1 MEKNTN
7 KKKQSAAI
15 QQEKKS
21 GTEKN
26 KAARSKNN
34 SGDAV
39 VVPASFPEKIK
50 YYGKKSAVV
59 FNRYKKPVGT
69 ALTYIIPAA
78 IFLYVVSVVIYF
90 ITSAY
95 RTEFHSD
102 CTDTILWANASIE
115 GGAVYD
121 KNFGYACFLPFGINV
136 IMQPLINMFG
146 LTMKAH
152 IWGMMSYFI
161 LLVLFFCLMLKEM
174 HWNIRSIFIAC
185 SVFLSMTVS
194 SQKLREIFWQ
204 HTIYYT
210 LGILFIVIGLYLYF
224 HMLNLTEK
232 LKSLNPKDIKGKITF
247 LRFMIVF
254 VCLAVFIMFT
264 ATDGISALSIFAIPF
279 IAALFA
285 EFFVNPENNI
295 ASKKAFRTIATVG
308 CFGIM
313 IILGMKLNAKWTGD
327 LKAGYQDA
335 YSVFSP
341 IGDWTNNMHN
351 FPLAWMKLN
360 GVQDVVY
367 QTKKDG
373 TAIRIS
379 DMEGIQNLLYIIA
392 SLILLVMPIIA
403 TCFYPKFKKAKDG
416 HMMRLF
422 VWMHWACTAIVLMG
436 YFFGVLSGADWRLTP
451 IIGTSLILSIFFVHW
466 AISTKTSA
474 QRIIVLL
481 SIPVIMVSLLNL
493 RAVKDIEKDYHK
505 ANNLYGIADFL
516 EDEGLT
522 YGYSS
527 FWQANAITLIT
538 DSKVKVRDVNIDD
551 YGVTARIYQ
560 SSKEWYKDQPDQ
572 KEYFLLLNP
581 YEYQTL
587 QNINSPLLTE
597 TVRELSTLINN
608 TEYRVLVFDHNFIP
622 EVV

>member
-1 MEKNTN
+1 MEKNT
-7 KKKQSAAI
+7 KQKNESKSK
-15 QQEKKS
+15 QTKTSPEQSKKS
-21 GTEKN
+21 G
-26 KAARSKNN
+26 
-34 SGDAV
+34 DAPV
-39 VVPASFPEKIK
+39 AVPTSFPDKLKFYGGKGSAAFNK
-50 YYGKKSAVV
+50 YK
-59 FNRYKKPVGT
+59 RPVGKVIS
-69 ALTYIIPAA
+69 YIIPIA
-78 IFLYVVSVVIYF
+78 IFLYVASVVIYF

-95 RTEFHSD
+95 RAEFHSD

-121 KNFGYACFLPFGINV
+121 ENFGYACFLPFGINV

-161 LLVLFFCLMLKEM
+161 LLILFFCLMLKEM
-174 HWNIRSIFIAC
+174 HWNIRSILIAC

-224 HMLNLTEK
+224 HMLNLSEK
-232 LKSLNPKDIKGKITF
+232 IKSLNPKDTKGKITF

-254 VCLAVFIMFT
+254 ICLAVFIMFT
-264 ATDGISALSIFAIPF
+264 ATDGVSALSIFAIPF

-285 EFFVNPENNI
+285 EFFVNTDNNI
-295 ASKKAFRTIATVG
+295 TSKRALKTIAMVG

-341 IGDWTNNMHN
+341 IDEWTANFHK

-367 QTKKDG
+367 QTKDDG
-373 TAIRIS
+373 TAIKIS
-379 DMEGIQNLLYIIA
+379 DMEGIQNLIYILA

-403 TCFYPKFKKAKDG
+403 TCFYPKFKKSKDG
-416 HMMRLF
+416 HMIRIF

-451 IIGTSLILSIFFVHW
+451 ILGTSLILSIFFVHW
-466 AISTKTSA
+466 AISTNTPV
-474 QRIIVLL
+474 QRIAAFL
-481 SIPVIMVSLLNL
+481 SIPVLMVSMLNL
-493 RAVKDIEKDYHK
+493 KAVKDIEKDYHK
-505 ANNLYGIADFL
+505 ANNLYGLAEFL

-522 YGYSS
+522 YGYST
-527 FWQANAITLIT
+527 FWQANAITLIS
-538 DSKVKVRDVNIDD
+538 DSEVKVRDVNIDD

-560 SSKEWYKDQPDQ
+560 SSKEWYKDQPGQ
-572 KEYFLLLNP
+572 KEYFLLVNP
-581 YEYQTL
+581 NEYQTL
-587 QNINSPLLTE
+587 VNIQSPLLMEKTK
-597 TVRELSTLINN
+597 ELSVTINN

>member
-1 MEKNTN
+1 MDKN
-7 KKKQSAAI
+7 KKTDSTAKQT
-15 QQEKKS
+15 EKKS
-21 GTEKN
+21 GTAQNKTVHKKN
-26 KAARSKNN
+26 TGNT
-34 SGDAV
+34 AV
-39 VVPASFPEKIK
+39 AVPSSFPEKLK
-50 YYGKKSAVV
+50 YYGNKGKN
-59 FNRYKKPVGT
+59 FYNKYKKPT
-69 ALTYIIPAA
+69 AKVISYIIPAA

-95 RTEFHSD
+95 RAEFHSD

-115 GGAVYD
+115 GGSVYD

-161 LLVLFFCLMLKEM
+161 LLTLFFCLMLKEM
-174 HWNIRSIFIAC
+174 HWNIRSILIAC

-224 HMLNLTEK
+224 HMVNLNEK
-232 LKSLNPKDIKGKITF
+232 LKSLNPKDTKGKITF

-254 VCLAVFIMFT
+254 VFLSVFIMFT
-264 ATDGISALSIFAIPF
+264 ATDGISALSIFAVPF

-285 EFFVNPENNI
+285 EFFVNTDNNI
-295 ASKKAFRTIATVG
+295 ASKKALKTIAIVG

-313 IILGMKLNAKWTGD
+313 IILGMKLNEKWAGD

-335 YSVFSP
+335 YSIFSP
-341 IGDWTNNMHN
+341 IGEWTNNFHN

-360 GVQDVVY
+360 GVQDIVY
-367 QTKKDG
+367 MVNDKGEGIK
-373 TAIRIS
+373 IS
-379 DMEGIQNLLYIIA
+379 DKEGIQNLIYIA
-392 SLILLVMPIIA
+392 SSLILLVMPIIA
-403 TCFYPKFKKAKDG
+403 TCFYPKYKKAKDG
-416 HMMRLF
+416 HMIRIF
-422 VWMHWACTAIVLMG
+422 VWMHWACSAIVLMG

-451 IIGTSLILSIFFVHW
+451 ILGTSLILSIFFVHW
-466 AISTKTSA
+466 AISTNTPV
-474 QRIIVLL
+474 QRIAVFLSVPVL
-481 SIPVIMVSLLNL
+481 MVSMLNL
-493 RAVKDIEKDYHK
+493 KAVKDIEKDYHK
-505 ANNLYGIADFL
+505 ANNLYGIADYL

-560 SSKEWYKDQPDQ
+560 SSKEWYKDQPEQ

-581 YEYQTL
+581 GEYQTL
-587 QNINSPLLTE
+587 INIQSPLLTE
-597 TVRELSTLINN
+597 KTKELSVLINN
-608 TEYRVLVFDHNFIP
+608 TEYRILVFDHNFIP
-622 EVV
+622 PV

>member
-1 MEKNTN
+1 MEKNIKQKTESKAKQP
-7 KKKQSAAI
+7 KKSRDTAVAVPSSF
-15 QQEKKS
+15 QEKL
-21 GTEKN
+21 
-26 KAARSKNN
+26 
-34 SGDAV
+34 
-39 VVPASFPEKIK
+39 K
-50 YYGKKSAVV
+50 YYGGKGAAAYNK
-59 FNRYKKPVGT
+59 YKRPVGKVVS
-69 ALTYIIPAA
+69 YIIPIA
-78 IFLYVVSVVIYF
+78 IFLYVASVVIYF

-95 RTEFHSD
+95 RAEFHSD

-121 KNFGYACFLPFGINV
+121 ENFGYACFLPFGINV

-161 LLVLFFCLMLKEM
+161 LLTLFFCLMLKEM
-174 HWNIRSIFIAC
+174 HWNIRSILIAC
-185 SVFLSMTVS
+185 SVFLSMTIS

-224 HMLNLTEK
+224 HMLNLSEK
-232 LKSLNPKDIKGKITF
+232 IKSLNPKDIKGKITF

-254 VCLAVFIMFT
+254 VFLAVFIMFT

-285 EFFVNPENNI
+285 EFFVNTDNNI
-295 ASKKAFRTIATVG
+295 TSKKALKTIAMVG

-313 IILGMKLNAKWTGD
+313 IILGMKLNARWTGD

-341 IGDWTNNMHN
+341 IGEWTNNMHN

-367 QTKKDG
+367 QTKDNG
-373 TAIRIS
+373 EAIRIS
-379 DMEGIQNLLYIIA
+379 DMEGIQNLIYILS

-403 TCFYPKFKKAKDG
+403 SCFYPKFKKSKDG
-416 HMMRLF
+416 HMIRIF

-466 AISTKTSA
+466 AVSTNTPV
-474 QRIIVLL
+474 QRIAVFL
-481 SIPVIMVSLLNL
+481 SIPVLMVSMLNL
-493 RAVKDIEKDYHK
+493 KAVKDIEKDYHK
-505 ANNLYGIADFL
+505 ANNLYGLAEFL

-522 YGYSS
+522 YGYST
-527 FWQANAITLIT
+527 FWQANAITLIS
-538 DSKVKVRDVNIDD
+538 DSEVKVRDVNIDD
-551 YGVTARIYQ
+551 NGVSARIYQ
-560 SSKEWYKDQPDQ
+560 SSKEWYKDQPGQ
-572 KEYFLLLNP
+572 QEYFLLVNP

-587 QNINSPLLTE
+587 INIQSPLLMEKTK
-597 TVRELSTLINN
+597 ELSVTINN